1 MAWRRRKTVAK
12 GPRGAR
18 SATATGNASEYRC
31 ELELQSRNYKT
42 WRVQRRRYGSMD
54 MFGLFDVVG
63 VLADGTRMKFIQ
75 VKTNRVER
83 KVKEAIAAFPMPA
96 SCDKEV
102 WVWKSKDAK
111 WIVHSL

>member
-1 MAWRRRKTVAK
+1 
-12 GPRGAR
+12 
-18 SATATGNASEYRC
+18 
-31 ELELQSRNYKT
+31 
-42 WRVQRRRYGSMD
+42 MD

-63 VLADGTRMKFIQ
+63 VSPAGHSMKFIQ

-83 KVKEAIAAFPMPA
+83 KVKEAIKAFAMPEY
-96 SCDKEV
+96 CEKEV

>member
-1 MAWRRRKTVAK
+1 MRRARVKR
-12 GPRGAR
+12 PRAAR
-18 SATATGNASEYRC
+18 SATAIGNASEIRC
-31 ELELQSRNYKT
+31 EFELQHRGYTT
-42 WRVQRRRYGSMD
+42 WRVVRRRYGSMD

-83 KVKEAIAAFPMPA
+83 KVKDAIAAFPMPA

-102 WVWKSKDAK
+102 WVWKSKDEK